1 MGQNGS
7 GLQPPSLGVVFW
19 KVLMSQDEHFII
31 LEVLAV
37 QETSLNE
44 ECLKSTPPTP
54 PGVSITQKTRR
65 QQTTNSFS

>member
-54 PGVSITQKTRR
+54 PRGVNHSED
-65 QQTTNSFS
+65 QTSADNKLF